1 MLKTTKILFAMAFS
15 AVTLSTSIISPI
27 RTLADVENNVCR
39 FSYTVSFADSAT
51 RKKVENINARI
62 CKREYDKDSAD
73 YYIGDEITVAEWN
86 TSDFPTFTT
95 DTLVNDMDRY
105 EYRVYVDRLPDGY
118 VSYNERQVDIG
129 LPFSEKLEGNVYYI
143 VQLDRG
149 DPLVPDDFP
158 LEGEFSLDLKVL
170 DKETNNTVKD
180 VQCELCR
187 SDTGEVLAE
196 WNTSDKEIMHLDGLR
211 YECVTRKLNQQ
222 KGNIEYYIRV
232 VSFPDNFEIYHF
244 PNTNERYMC
253 GFSILEFINGSK
265 LERTLYLIKKDSSYE
280 EQFSE
285 KIVTT
290 TSPTHQWNVTDPSTT
305 TTIEATTVTVVES
318 KLKGDANLDGK
329 ATIADAVA
337 ILQHIA
343 NRDRYELLPQGLINA
358 DVDGVAG
365 VTANDARVLQAM
377 DSESHRV

>member
-129 LPFSEKLEGNVYYI
+129 LPFSEKLEGNFYYI

-170 DKETNNTVKD
+170 DKETDNTVKD

-232 VSFPDNFEIYHF
+232 VSFPDNYEIYHF

-285 KIVTT
+285 RIVTT
-290 TSPTHQWNVTDPSTT
+290 TSSTHQPKVTEPSATT
-305 TTIEATTVTVVES
+305 TTDSTTASEIKST
-318 KLKGDANLDGK
+318 LKGDANLDGR
-329 ATIADAVA
+329 ATVADSVA

-343 NRDRYELLPQGLINA
+343 NRDKYELKPQGRLNA
-358 DVDGVAG
+358 DVDSVAG
-365 VTANDARVLQAM
+365 VTANDALTLQKWDANK
-377 DSESHRV
+377 